1 MPYYTYVLYSD
12 FAQKYYVGSTQDF
25 KKRLSY
31 HNTGKSKFTK
41 IGIPWKLIKTFA
53 FNTRTGAI
61 KLEHKI
67 KKRGIK
73 RFIESI

>member
-1 MPYYTYVLYSD
+1 MSYYTYVLYSEL
-12 FAQKYYVGSTQDF
+12 AQKYYVGSTQDF
-25 KKRLSY
+25 KKRITY

-41 IGIPWKLIKTFA
+41 IGIPWRLIKVFA
-53 FNTRTGAI
+53 FNSKTEAI
-61 KLEHKI
+61 KLEYKI